1 MMTSTRRWR
10 LGWREN
16 WLRAEPPDWR
26 SALAVLAGALLLWPL
41 THQLPMLGFDW
52 RVYFWARDF
61 RQYPPWIEWALAPLL
76 ALPWRTGLAGLN
88 ALLLMTVAVSVAR
101 EVFGGERRPAW
112 RLTSNAL
119 GCVLLALFT
128 PPTMI
133 LLWVGN
139 IEAVALWGM
148 LMMPVGIPW
157 VLLKPHL
164 GLWAVLSRRS
174 WIIWAAAFGLL
185 TLVVWQFWPTRVLG
199 SVTDR
204 IQHPSAFGWASLGW
218 PMIAIGLTL
227 LAQTPPDPLALMAAG
242 SFLSPFLMPQHFVL
256 LLPALGRVKGTR
268 RLILWAGTWLLL
280 IPLIFNSGLKWL
292 ALGFP
297 ALVWWMLR
305 APPVSKSAA
314 NESPE

>member
-1 MMTSTRRWR
+1 

-16 WLRAEPPDWR
+16 WLKAEPPDWR
-26 SALAVLAGALLLWPL
+26 SAFAALAGALLLWPL
-41 THQLPMLGFDW
+41 TSQLPMLGFDW

-76 ALPWRTGLAGLN
+76 ALPWRAGLAGLN

-101 EVFGGERRPAW
+101 EVFQGNHRSALP
-112 RLTSNAL
+112 LTSEAL

-128 PPTMI
+128 PPVMI

-139 IEAVALWGM
+139 IEALALWGM
-148 LMMPVGIPW
+148 LLMPVGIPW

-185 TLVVWQFWPTRVLG
+185 TLLMWQFWPMRVLG
-199 SVTDR
+199 SITDR

-218 PMIAIGLTL
+218 PMIVIGLAL
-227 LAQTPPDPLALMAAG
+227 LGQTSPDPLALMAAG

-256 LLPALGRVKGTR
+256 LLPALGRVKGAR
-268 RLILWAGTWLLL
+268 RSILWAGTWLLL
-280 IPLIFNSGLKWL
+280 SPLIFNNALKWL

-305 APPVSKSAA
+305 APPFSKSTA
-314 NESPE
+314 NKSPE